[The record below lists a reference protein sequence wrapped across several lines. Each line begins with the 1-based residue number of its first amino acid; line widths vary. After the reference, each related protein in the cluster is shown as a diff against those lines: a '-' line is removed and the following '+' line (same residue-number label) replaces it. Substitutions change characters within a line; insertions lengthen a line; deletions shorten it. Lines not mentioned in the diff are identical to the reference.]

1 MKRKEFLSGALLLAG
16 STLTTG
22 TKAAGYGSSPSTPA
36 RIPPHLREG
45 DTIAITSPA
54 GYIRIDEVAPA
65 VKIVESW
72 GFKVRLGHTVG
83 RRDCSFG
90 GTDAE
95 RAMDMQILMDD
106 RSVKA
111 ILCARGGYGVTR
123 ILDRVDYSRL
133 RERPKWLIGFSDV
146 TALHL
151 HLQRNLSMASI
162 HSKMC
167 NSFPKDWDA
176 ADAVVKDTILS
187 IRDALT
193 GRKPRYTATAHPAN
207 REGVGVG
214 PLVGGNLS
222 VIQTCMGT
230 RSEIES
236 KGCILFLEEVGEYA
250 YSIDRM
256 LTNLERAG
264 KLRDLKGLVVG
275 GFNRIKADD
284 PGEEFGR
291 TVEDMVLEKTAGLG
305 FPVCFQFPVGHQRNN
320 YALRCGATHR
330 LTVDASGAALE
341 EL

>member
-1 MKRKEFLSGALLLAG
+1 MKRKEFLSGAFLLAG
-16 STLTTG
+16 SAIPPLA
-22 TKAAGYGSSPSTPA
+22 KAASSGRKPESHP
-36 RIPPHLREG
+36 RIPPSLREG
-45 DTIAITSPA
+45 DTVAVTSPA
-54 GYIRIDEVAPA
+54 GYIRLEEVTSA
-65 VKIVESW
+65 VKTVESW
-72 GFKVRLGHTVG
+72 GFRVRLGSTIG

-95 RAMDMQILMDD
+95 RAMDLQILMDD
-106 RSVKA
+106 PSVKA

-123 ILDRVDYSRL
+123 ILDRIDYSRL
-133 RERPKWLIGFSDV
+133 REHPKWIIGFSDI

-151 HLQRNLSMASI
+151 HLHRNFSIASI

-167 NSFPKDWDA
+167 NSFPDEWDK
-176 ADAVVKDTILS
+176 ADELVKGTILS

-193 GRKPRYTATAHPAN
+193 GKKSEYGSPAHPAN
-207 REGVGVG
+207 RVGAGQG

-230 RSEIES
+230 RSEIDT
-236 KGCILFLEEVGEYA
+236 KGCILFLEEVGEYL
-250 YSIDRM
+250 YSLDRM

-264 KLRDLKGLVVG
+264 KFRDLKGLVVG

-291 TVEDMVLEKTAGLG
+291 TLEDMVLEKTAGLG

-320 YALRCGATHR
+320 YALRCGVVHR
-330 LTVDASGAALE
+330 LTVDASGARLAE
-341 EL
+341 V

>member
-1 MKRKEFLSGALLLAG
+1 MKRKEFLAGAFLLAG
-16 STLTTG
+16 STVAPSLKAEASGRLTD
-22 TKAAGYGSSPSTPA
+22 SHP
-36 RIPPHLREG
+36 RVPPFLREG
-45 DTIAITSPA
+45 DTVAVTSPA
-54 GYIRIDEVAPA
+54 GYIRHEEVSSA
-65 VKIVESW
+65 VKTVESW
-72 GFKVRLGHTVG
+72 GFKVRLGSTIG

-95 RAMDMQILMDD
+95 RAMDMQILLDD
-106 RSVKA
+106 PSVKA

-123 ILDRVDYSRL
+123 ILDRLDYGRL
-133 RERPKWLIGFSDV
+133 REHPKWVIGFSDI

-151 HLQRNLSMASI
+151 HLHRNLSMASI

-167 NSFPKDWDA
+167 NSFPDDWEA
-176 ADAVVKDTILS
+176 AEDLVKGTILS

-193 GRKPRYTATAHPAN
+193 GKKLEYAASVHPAN
-207 REGVGVG
+207 REGTGQG

-230 RSEIES
+230 RSEIET
-236 KGCILFLEEVGEYA
+236 KGCILFLEEVGEYL
-250 YSIDRM
+250 YSLDRM

-264 KLRDLKGLVVG
+264 KFRDLKGLVIG

-291 TVEDMVLEKTAGLG
+291 TVEDMVLEKTAALG

-320 YALRCGATHR
+320 YALRCGITHR
-330 LTVDASGAALE
+330 LTVDATGSRLAE
-341 EL
+341 V